1 MSLLKMLSKKLTPEL
16 LQEVQD
22 ALGDDFNYDLVPR
35 SRLNSVIKQRD
46 NLKEQLA
53 AGPQTAD
60 DEEDDDLEDDDIDQ
74 TKGVK
79 GKKKDAPI
87 TQKALEKLLAA
98 KDKEKE
104 DALKAQKV
112 EFATREKLR
121 EAKAKDSDIVF
132 GLLDRSKIAFG
143 EDGKLT
149 GLDEQL
155 ESLTKD
161 KSFLFD
167 VDDSEGGSGSG
178 AGEKGT
184 GKKGGSSKSK
194 TDALDDKLADVFS
207 DYGVSVSEE

>member
-46 NLKEQLA
+46 TLKEQLA
-53 AGPQTAD
+53 AGSQDAD
-60 DEEDDDLEDDDIDQ
+60 DDEDDDHDEDDGDL

-79 GKKKDAPI
+79 GKKQNAPI
-87 TQKALEKLLAA
+87 TQKALEKMLAA

-178 AGEKGT
+178 TGEKGT
-184 GKKGGSSKSK
+184 GKQGGSRKSK

>member
-35 SRLNSVIKQRD
+35 SRLNAVIKQRD
-46 NLKEQLA
+46 SLKEQLS
-53 AGPQTAD
+53 AGPQDVD
-60 DEEDDDLEDDDIDQ
+60 DDDDDLEDDDTDPK
-74 TKGVK
+74 KGAK
-79 GKKKDAPI
+79 GKKADAPV
-87 TQKALEKLLAA
+87 TQKALNKLLAA

-121 EAKAKDSDIVF
+121 EAKAKDADIVF

-143 EDGKLT
+143 EDGKLQ

-155 ESLTKD
+155 QNLTKE
-161 KSFLFD
+161 KAFLFD
-167 VDDSEGGSGSG
+167 VEDPGDKG
-178 AGEKGT
+178 ATGT
-184 GKKGGSSKSK
+184 GKSGGDKGKK
-194 TDALDDKLADVFS
+194 TDAIDDQLAGVFA
-207 DYGVSVSEE
+207 DFGVDIADKE

>member
-1 MSLLKMLSKKLTPEL
+1 MSFLKALSKKLTPEL

-46 NLKEQLA
+46 ALKEQLA
-53 AGPQTAD
+53 AGPQNAD
-60 DEEDDDLEDDDIDQ
+60 DDEEEDDDDQ
-74 TKGVK
+74 GKPDGDPTKGAKV
-79 GKKKDAPI
+79 KKKDAPI
-87 TQKALEKLLAA
+87 TQKALEKLLAD

-121 EAKAKDSDIVF
+121 EAKAKDADIVF

-155 ESLTKD
+155 QNLTKE

-167 VDDSEGGSGSG
+167 DEGSGN
-178 AGEKGT
+178 GERGT
-184 GKKGGSSKSK
+184 GKNSRGSSTH

-207 DYGVSVSEE
+207 DYGVSVDAE

>member
-35 SRLNSVIKQRD
+35 SRLNAVIKQRD

-53 AGPQTAD
+53 AGPQNAD

-74 TKGVK
+74 AKGVK
-79 GKKKDAPI
+79 GKKKDAPV

-167 VDDSEGGSGSG
+167 VDDSEGSSGSG

>member
-35 SRLNSVIKQRD
+35 SRLNAVIKQRD

-53 AGPQTAD
+53 AGPQNAD

-79 GKKKDAPI
+79 GKKKDAPV

>member
-46 NLKEQLA
+46 ELKKQLA
-53 AGPQTAD
+53 AGPQDAD
-60 DEEDDDLEDDDIDQ
+60 DDDDDDLEDEDTDPK
-74 TKGVK
+74 KGVK